1 MKPLSGHLTPV
12 QLAKRWD
19 MSEGTLANWRI
30 DKKGPKWVRRFGRI
44 WYPLE
49 RVTAFERK
57 HGLGA
62 S

>member
-1 MKPLSGHLTPV
+1 MKALTGHLTPV

-30 DKKGPKWVRRFGRI
+30 VNKGPKFIKRFGRV

-57 HGLGA
+57 HGLA
-62 S
+62 A

>member
-1 MKPLSGHLTPV
+1 MKAPSGHLSPV

-30 DKKGPKWVRRFGRI
+30 GNKGPKFIKRFGRV

-57 HGLGA
+57 HGLA
-62 S
+62 A